1 MISYQAKMLPNIDY
15 KKIQKNFSF
24 SLVDLEHGAMQDYCD
39 FLEGLKTALIKE
51 NLMQVPELLVAHLC
65 AYLGTAV
72 TVHTVTEAEKLEPF
86 IIDLIKQQAHAAYQQ
101 FNLFPINSTIKSH
114 ELKKQNV
121 ESIRQTA
128 PGSIVAQ
135 TMRLGRVVMDILEEL
150 KNHHQDHFKR
160 KSPPK
165 QTDLFC
171 SQEML
176 IKIMLYL
183 SGKKCAKWRE
193 ELNGLSDH
201 YPINQLAIQIGWLIG
216 YFSHLDNKSP
226 NETQYFD
233 YGLSIFSLYRKY
245 IFKFM
250 ESYATAKFEQ
260 EAAEEQAEAETL
272 LGEIRSLSQKTH
284 AQVRPPFNDF
294 QKQIAIANAGIEKT
308 LIELMAKKYSIK
320 IMLMSLFY
328 FWYVLE
334 APLYADD
341 PKSINGEDSF
351 LHMEAIIDIVKN
363 TAISLPNPPL
373 SPEIKALNEKM
384 QKLKSHLPDPEAL
397 DREVPENLEQQTAD
411 INATIHSVTS
421 EFLEQDIHL
430 EAITI
435 SLFSHWLRLSVFFGV
450 SESDW
455 QKRDY
460 YFSDI
465 MEAVRNYLATVNR

>member
-1 MISYQAKMLPNIDY
+1 MIAYQAKMLPNVDY
-15 KKIQKNFSF
+15 KKIQMNFSF
-24 SLVDLEHGAMQDYCD
+24 SLVDLEHGTMQDCCD

-86 IIDLIKQQAHAAYQQ
+86 VIDLIKHHAHVAYQQ
-101 FNLFPINSTIKSH
+101 FNLFPINSTIKSD
-114 ELKKQNV
+114 LKKQNV
-121 ESIRQTA
+121 ESIRQIA

-135 TMRLGRVVMDILEEL
+135 TMRLGSVVMDILEEL
-150 KNHHQDHFKR
+150 ENHRQDHFKR

-226 NETQYFD
+226 DKTQYLE
-233 YGLSIFSLYRKY
+233 YGLPLISLYREH
-245 IFKFM
+245 IFKLM
-250 ESYATAKFEQ
+250 ESFATAKFEK
-260 EAAEEQAEAETL
+260 EAAEKQSESEAL
-272 LGEIRSLSQKTH
+272 LNEIRSLSEKTH
-284 AQVRPPFNDF
+284 AQVSPPFNDF
-294 QKQIAIANAGIEKT
+294 QKQIAITKAGIEKT
-308 LIELMAKKYSIK
+308 IMELMAQKYAIK
-320 IMLMSLFY
+320 IILMSLFY
-328 FWYVLE
+328 FWYTLE
-334 APLYADD
+334 APLYAAD
-341 PKSINGEDSF
+341 PKSVNGEDSF
-351 LHMEAIIDIVKN
+351 LHMTAIIDIIKN
-363 TAISLPNPPL
+363 TAKSLPNPLL
-373 SPEIKALNEKM
+373 SPEIKALNKKM
-384 QKLKSHLPDPEAL
+384 QKLKSHLPNPESL
-397 DREVPENLEQQTAD
+397 DSEIPENMEQQTAH
-411 INATIHSVTS
+411 INTAIHSVAS
-421 EFLEQDIHL
+421 EFLKQDIHV

-435 SLFSHWLRLSVFFGV
+435 SLFSHWLRLPVFFGV

-460 YFSDI
+460 YLSDI
-465 MEAVRNYLATVNR
+465 LKAVRNYLATVNR